1 METKLSII
9 LVFVGLMVSNLMTGC
24 SGTKTNYSWSS
35 PNYTGKID
43 KVYVVG
49 ISKKDLNRMIFENT
63 FESRLTSEG
72 VKVVASY
79 KDLLSSVAPEKEA
92 IIRRMK
98 ANDCDSILLTRVL
111 NRQKKAISSGQGS
124 SRYSQGRPAFDNYR
138 YSQGSSGLYNQPK
151 HYLNWDS
158 YYNYGGVEYA
168 PPASIDIVTVTL
180 ESVLY
185 DLKTEELIW
194 SAQLETKFV
203 KDIEKS
209 IRLLVDRVTK
219 DLKDKGLI

>member
-24 SGTKTNYSWSS
+24 SGTKANYSWSS
-35 PNYTGKID
+35 PNYTGKIN

-49 ISKKDLNRMIFENT
+49 ILKKDLNRMIFENT

-72 VKVVASY
+72 VKAVASY

-111 NRQKKAISSGQGS
+111 NHQKKAISSGQGS
-124 SRYSQGRPAFDNYR
+124 YRKTQGGTGSMRYENW
-138 YSQGSSGLYNQPK
+138 SSFYNI
-151 HYLNWDS
+151 
-158 YYNYGGVEYA
+158 YGGRDSLEFK
-168 PPASIDIVTVTL
+168 PSTSIDIVTVTL

-194 SAQLETKFV
+194 SAELETKFV
-203 KDIEKS
+203 KDIEKA
-209 IRLLVDRVTK
+209 IRLFVDQVTK
-219 DLKDKGLI
+219 DLREKGLI

>member
-24 SGTKTNYSWSS
+24 SGTKANYSWSS
-35 PNYTGKID
+35 PNYTGKIN

-49 ISKKDLNRMIFENT
+49 ISQKDLNRMIFENN
-63 FESRLTSEG
+63 FENRLTSEG
-72 VKVVASY
+72 VKAIASY

-92 IIRRMK
+92 LIRRMK

-111 NRQKKAISSGQGS
+111 SQQKKAISSGQGS
-124 SRYSQGRPAFDNYR
+124 YR
-138 YSQGSSGLYNQPK
+138 YSQGGPGSYNTR
-151 HYLNWDS
+151 HYKNWDS
-158 YYNYGGVEYA
+158 YYNYGKVEYSS
-168 PPASIDIVTVTL
+168 PASIDIVTVTL

-203 KDIEKS
+203 KDIEKAV
-209 IRLLVDRVTK
+209 RLFVDQVTK
-219 DLKDKGLI
+219 DLREKGLI

>member
-1 METKLSII
+1 MNMETKLSII

-24 SGTKTNYSWSS
+24 SGTKANYSWSS
-35 PNYTGKID
+35 PNYTGKIN

-49 ISKKDLNRMIFENT
+49 ILKKDLNRMIFENT

-72 VKVVASY
+72 VKAVASY

-92 IIRRMK
+92 LIRRMK

-111 NRQKKAISSGQGS
+111 SQQKKAISSGQGS
-124 SRYSQGRPAFDNYR
+124 YR
-138 YSQGSSGLYNQPK
+138 YGGPGRNNTP
-151 HYLNWDS
+151 HYKNWDS
-158 YYNYGGVEYA
+158 YYNYGRVEYSS
-168 PPASIDIVTVTL
+168 PASIDIVTVTL

-194 SAQLETKFV
+194 SSQLETKFV
-203 KDIEKS
+203 KDIEKA
-209 IRLLVDRVTK
+209 IRFFVDQVTK
-219 DLKDKGLI
+219 DLREKGLI